1 MKKKMLYYNKPNKAL
16 FCTSQSAESTTKN
29 ANKQTKFGNSALI
42 SITRMYKRKTH
53 ISSSVINKNCKFPE
67 QAAAGHR
74 ANTLPVSV
82 FH

>member
-1 MKKKMLYYNKPNKAL
+1 MKTKMLYYNKQNKAL
-16 FCTSQSAESTTKN
+16 FCASQSAESTTKN
-29 ANKQTKFGNSALI
+29 ANKQTKFGHAVLI
-42 SITRMYKRKTH
+42 LITQMYKRKTH

-67 QAAAGHR
+67 QAAVGHR